1 MSSKINKAPEFQ
13 GAVKPDA
20 IQVDS
25 YEYSL
30 AALRHVS
37 IPLNMQ
43 ERFDYSGRSDGQ
55 PVYIGYGAKG
65 IATSDSGWLLFKYT
79 YDASGFVTLKQVS
92 YDAWD
97 DRATATYE

>member
-1 MSSKINKAPEFQ
+1 MSGINNNPKFA

-25 YEYSL
+25 YDYAL
-30 AALRHVS
+30 AALRNVQ

-55 PVYIGYGAKG
+55 PVYIGYGEKG
-65 IATSDSGWLLFKYT
+65 IATTGTWILFKYT
-79 YDASGFVTLKQVS
+79 YDGNGFITLKQVA
-92 YDAWD
+92 YDSWD
-97 DRATATYE
+97 DRTTATYE